1 MCFVTVQRQNSN
13 KMTTKII
20 QKCDHLSTKRKNRR
34 KVSSTVLLGFWGKPN
49 KRERE
54 GNMKEEKC

>member
-1 MCFVTVQRQNSN
+1 
-13 KMTTKII
+13 MTTKII

-34 KVSSTVLLGFWGKPN
+34 KVSSTALLGFWGKPN
-49 KRERE
+49 KRGRE